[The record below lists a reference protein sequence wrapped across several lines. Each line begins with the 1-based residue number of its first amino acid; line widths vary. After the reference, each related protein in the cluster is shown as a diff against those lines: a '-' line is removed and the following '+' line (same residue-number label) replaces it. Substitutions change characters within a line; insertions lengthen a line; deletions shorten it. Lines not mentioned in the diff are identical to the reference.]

1 MTEGSRAQHDRPEA
15 KQPAETI
22 PAGDN
27 RYGVFL
33 ALSGDGIARME
44 LDEPLDVAVA
54 EDEQVDHILR
64 NSRVAECNEPFA
76 HVYGHRAA
84 DLAGQRLADFF
95 PSGDPA
101 RRQAIRDF
109 VRSRYQLVYSEE
121 EHALADGSSRWMSG
135 SASGAPVDGRLRGYW
150 LCLRDTSERKR
161 AEADRERR
169 GRILEAVAFS
179 AVRLLKPG
187 TWRAHADDV
196 LARLGHAT
204 QAARAFIAEKED
216 GPDGSA
222 SVVYRFAWSMPGVE
236 TGTEDARVR
245 GGLSVPATGL
255 ERLEAEWRAGRP
267 VVTLVRDLSESEQSF
282 PKKMGSKSLAI
293 VPVSAN
299 DQWWGA
305 LGFSETRYER
315 EWSAPEV
322 EGLKAA
328 AAVLGTAIE
337 RERADEALRESEERF
352 GRLSG
357 AAFEGIAVT
366 EAGVF
371 VDANEQLARMM
382 GGSVPDL
389 VGRPVLEFVA
399 PEDQERVR
407 SSLKTASEEPYQ
419 HLARRRDGSV
429 FPVEVRA
436 RSLPYGDR
444 TLRISAIRDISE
456 QAQAEERQRRL
467 EAELRQAAHEWRQ
480 TFDALDLGI
489 VLADSEGRIV
499 RLNRGA
505 LDLAASAAFHD
516 VVGRKLDELS
526 DREPW
531 RTILDLHRQ
540 VGERQTSVTSEA
552 REASNGRSFY
562 FLGSPWFR
570 EAGQPPGC
578 VLTFRDVTDFTTMQ
592 AQLRRAR
599 TMEAMGSLVAGVAHE
614 VRNPL
619 FSISATV
626 DALESELGPRPEF
639 SEYAVL
645 LRSQVDRLS
654 QLMRDLLDYG
664 RPSVLRRGSTRL
676 AEVVRR
682 AVRSCTALARDRQVR
697 VEEELAPD
705 LPALDIDG
713 ARVEQALENLL
724 ANAIQ
729 HAPVGSVV
737 RVGGRLDTTGRE
749 PMVRCTVEDDGPGLP
764 AESLGRIFE
773 PFFSRRKGGTG
784 LGLSI
789 VQRVAEAHGGD
800 VTAENRPGM
809 GACFTLL
816 LPVGEVAVQ
825 AGGGHDA

>member
-1 MTEGSRAQHDRPEA
+1 
-15 KQPAETI
+15 
-22 PAGDN
+22 
-27 RYGVFL
+27 
-33 ALSGDGIARME
+33 
-44 LDEPLDVAVA
+44 
-54 EDEQVDHILR
+54 
-64 NSRVAECNEPFA
+64 
-76 HVYGHRAA
+76 
-84 DLAGQRLADFF
+84 
-95 PSGDPA
+95 
-101 RRQAIRDF
+101 
-109 VRSRYQLVYSEE
+109 
-121 EHALADGSSRWMSG
+121 
-135 SASGAPVDGRLRGYW
+135 
-150 LCLRDTSERKR
+150 
-161 AEADRERR
+161 
-169 GRILEAVAFS
+169 
-179 AVRLLKPG
+179 LLQPG
-187 TWRAHADDV
+187 TWRAQADEV
-196 LARLGHAT
+196 LARLGHAAE
-204 QAARAFIAEKED
+204 AARVFIAEKED
-216 GPDGSA
+216 GPGGSA
-222 SVVYRFAWSMPGVE
+222 SLVIRFVWGAPGVE
-236 TGTEDARVR
+236 ASIEDPRWR
-245 GGLSVPATGL
+245 GGFSLKASGL
-255 ERLEAEWRAGRP
+255 ERLEAELRAGRL
-267 VVTLVRDLSESEQSF
+267 VVTAVSELPESERSHF
-282 PKKMGSKSLAI
+282 VKMGEKSFAV
-293 VPVSAN
+293 VPVFSN
-299 DQWWGA
+299 GQWWGL
-305 LGFSETRYER
+305 LGFDETRFER
-315 EWSAPEV
+315 EWSSPEV
-322 EGLKAA
+322 EALKAA
-328 AAVLGTAIE
+328 AAVLGAAIE

-352 GRLSG
+352 GRLAG

-382 GGSVPDL
+382 GCGVADL
-389 VGRPVLEFVA
+389 VGSPVLESVA
-399 PEDQERVR
+399 PEDLEKVR

-419 HLARRRDGSV
+419 HMARRRDGSV

-456 QAQAEERQRRL
+456 RAEAEERQRRL

-489 VLADSEGRIV
+489 VLADAEGRIV

-505 LDLAASAAFHD
+505 LDLAAGAAFRD

-526 DREPW
+526 DRQPW

-540 VGERQTSVTSEA
+540 VGEGQPSVILEA

-562 FLGSPWFR
+562 FLGSPWLR
-570 EAGQPPGC
+570 AGQPPGC
-578 VLTFRDVTDFTTMQ
+578 VLTFRDVTEFTTMQ
-592 AQLRRAR
+592 KQLRRAR

-626 DALESELGPRPEF
+626 DALESELGARPEF
-639 SEYAVL
+639 AEYAVL

-682 AVRSCTALARDRQVR
+682 AVRSCATLARERQVR
-697 VEEELAPD
+697 VEEDLAPD

-729 HAPVGSVV
+729 HGPVGSVV
-737 RVGGRLDTTGRE
+737 RVGCRLDTTGRE
-749 PMVRCTVEDDGPGLP
+749 PRVRFTVEDEGPGLP

-800 VTAENRPGM
+800 VTAENRSGM
-809 GACFTLL
+809 GACFALL
-816 LPVGEVAVQ
+816 LPLGAVAVQ
-825 AGGGHDA
+825 AGGGQDA

>member
-1 MTEGSRAQHDRPEA
+1 MP
-15 KQPAETI
+15 PA
-22 PAGDN
+22 DN
-27 RYGVFL
+27 RYRAFL

-44 LDEPLDVAVA
+44 LDEPLDVAAA

-76 HVYGHRAA
+76 HVYGHVAT
-84 DLAGQRLADFF
+84 DLAGQRLSDFF
-95 PSGDPA
+95 PSDDPA
-101 RRQAIRDF
+101 RRQSVRDF

-121 EHALADGSSRWMSG
+121 EHALADGSLRWMSG
-135 SASGAPVDGRLRGYW
+135 SASGEVVDGRLRDYW

-161 AEADRERR
+161 ADADRERR

-179 AVRLLKPG
+179 SVRLLLPG
-187 TWRAHADDV
+187 TWRAQADEV
-196 LARLGHAT
+196 VARLGHAAE
-204 QAARAFIAEKED
+204 AARAWIAEKED
-216 GPDGSA
+216 GPGGSA
-222 SVVYRFAWSMPGVE
+222 SIVFRFVWCTPGE
-236 TGTEDARVR
+236 EISLDDPRLR
-245 GGLSVPATGL
+245 GGVALEGAGL
-255 ERLEAEWRAGRP
+255 ERLEAELRAGRP
-267 VVTLVRDLSESEQSF
+267 VITLVRELSESEQSF
-282 PKKMGSKSLAI
+282 PRNLGSKSFAA
-293 VPVSAN
+293 VPVFSN
-299 DQWWGA
+299 GQWWGL
-305 LGFSETRYER
+305 LGLGETRYER
-315 EWSAPEV
+315 QWSAPEV

-328 AAVLGTAIE
+328 AAVLGAAIE

-366 EAGVF
+366 ETGVF

-382 GGSVPDL
+382 GGGVADL

-407 SSLKTASEEPYQ
+407 SSLKTASEDPYQ

-436 RSLPYGDR
+436 RSLPHGDR
-444 TLRISAIRDISE
+444 TLRVSAIRDISE
-456 QAQAEERQRRL
+456 RAQAEERQRRL
-467 EAELRQAAHEWRQ
+467 EGELRQAAHEWRQ

-489 VLADSEGRIV
+489 VLADAEGRIV

-505 LDLAASAAFHD
+505 LDLAASASFHD

-531 RTILDLHRQ
+531 RTIRDLHRQ
-540 VGERQTSVTSEA
+540 VGEGRPSVILEA

-562 FLGSPWFR
+562 FLGGPWSR
-570 EAGQPPGC
+570 GAGQPPGC

-592 AQLRRAR
+592 KQLRRAR

-626 DALESELGPRPEF
+626 DALESELGARPEF
-639 SEYAVL
+639 TEYAVL

-664 RPSVLRRGSTRL
+664 RPSELRRGSTRL

-682 AVRSCTALARDRQVR
+682 AVRSCATLARERQVR
-697 VEEELAPD
+697 VEEDLAPD
-705 LPALDIDG
+705 LPALDSDG

-737 RVGGRLDTTGRE
+737 RVGSRLDTTGRE
-749 PMVRCTVEDDGPGLP
+749 PRARITVEDDGPGLP
-764 AESLGRIFE
+764 TESLGRIFE

-800 VTAENRPGM
+800 VSAENRPDG
-809 GACFTLL
+809 GARFTLL
-816 LPVGEVAVQ
+816 LPLGGVAVG
-825 AGGGHDA
+825 AGGGQDA